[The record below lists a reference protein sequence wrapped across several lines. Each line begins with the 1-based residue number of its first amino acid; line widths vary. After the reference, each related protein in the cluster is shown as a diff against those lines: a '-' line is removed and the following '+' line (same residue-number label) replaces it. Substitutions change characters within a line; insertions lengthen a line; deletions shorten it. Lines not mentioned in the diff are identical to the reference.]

1 MTKNIKKPKWVPDD
15 ADSSYTTNVMEG
27 VKGGHDGL
35 ATSFTS
41 IRKRPSIK
49 RRRQLTVED
58 YFSGIM
64 DMDRTIIARAI
75 TLVESNAARH
85 FDQAQ
90 ELLQRLL
97 PYTGKSIRIGIS
109 GVPGAG
115 KSTLIE
121 ALGLK
126 LCELGHRVAVLAV
139 DPSSSITGGSI
150 LGDKTRMERLSS
162 HPNAFIRPSPSGG
175 MLGGVA
181 RKSRETLLL
190 CEAAGFDILLI
201 ETVGVGQNEV
211 TVRSMVDFFLLVL
224 ITGAGDELQGMKKG
238 VMEICDAILVNKADG
253 DNYIRAK
260 AAQTEFSNML
270 HYLRPATQGWT
281 SRALTC
287 SALYN
292 EGIDELW
299 QVIEEFQNLTTTS
312 GVLMERRKNQTLD
325 WVFTMVVEQL
335 KSRFYNNEGVKNLIP
350 KIQDELMSDRMSA
363 TKAAT
368 LLLERFDEF
377 KV

>member
-1 MTKNIKKPKWVPDD
+1 MTNNVKKPKWVPED
-15 ADSSYTTNVMEG
+15 ANSSYTTNVMEG

-35 ATSFTS
+35 PSSFTTV
-41 IRKRPSIK
+41 RKRPKVK
-49 RRRQLTVED
+49 RRKQLTVDE
-58 YFSGIM
+58 YFKGIM
-64 DMDRTIIARAI
+64 EKDRTIIARAI
-75 TLVESNAARH
+75 TLIESNAKRH
-85 FDQAQ
+85 FEQAQ

-97 PYTGKSIRIGIS
+97 PYTGNSIRIGIS

-121 ALGLK
+121 ALGLE
-126 LCELGHRVAVLAV
+126 LCELGHKVAVLAV

-150 LGDKTRMERLSS
+150 LGDKTRMEKLSN

-190 CEAAGFDILLI
+190 CESAGFDVLLI

-238 VMEICDAILVNKADG
+238 VMEICDAILINKADG

-281 SRALTC
+281 SKSLTC

-292 EGIDELW
+292 KGIVELR
-299 QVIEEFQNLTTTS
+299 QGIEEFQ
-312 GVLMERRKNQTLD
+312 
-325 WVFTMVVEQL
+325 
-335 KSRFYNNEGVKNLIP
+335 
-350 KIQDELMSDRMSA
+350 
-363 TKAAT
+363 
-368 LLLERFDEF
+368 
-377 KV
+377 

>member
-1 MTKNIKKPKWVPDD
+1 MKKKVNRPEWVPDD
-15 ADSSYTTNVMEG
+15 ANSSYTTNVMEG

-35 ATSFTS
+35 PTSFTS
-41 IRKRPSIK
+41 THKRPKIK
-49 RRRQLTVED
+49 RRRQLTVNE
-58 YFSGIM
+58 YFNGIM
-64 DMDRTIIARAI
+64 DKDRTTIARAI
-75 TLVESNAARH
+75 TLIESNADRH
-85 FDQAQ
+85 FEKAQ

-97 PYTGKSIRIGIS
+97 PYTGNSIRIGIS

-126 LCELGHRVAVLAV
+126 LCETGHKVAVLAV

-150 LGDKTRMERLSS
+150 LGDKTRMENLSR

-190 CEAAGFDILLI
+190 CEAAGFDVLLI

-238 VMEICDAILVNKADG
+238 VMEICDAILINKADG
-253 DNYIRAK
+253 DNCIRAK
-260 AAQTEFSNML
+260 TAQTEFRNML

-299 QVIEEFQNLTTTS
+299 QVIEEFQNLTKGS

-325 WVFTMVVEQL
+325 WVFTMVIEQL

-350 KIQDELMSDRMSA
+350 KIQDELISDRISA
-363 TKAAT
+363 TKAAGI
-368 LLLERFDEF
+368 LLQRFDGF
-377 KV
+377 

>member
-1 MTKNIKKPKWVPDD
+1 MTNNVKKPKWVPED
-15 ADSSYTTNVMEG
+15 ANSSYTTNVMEG

-35 ATSFTS
+35 PSSFTTV
-41 IRKRPSIK
+41 RKRPKVK
-49 RRRQLTVED
+49 RRKQLTVDE
-58 YFSGIM
+58 YFKGIM
-64 DMDRTIIARAI
+64 EKDRTIIARAI
-75 TLVESNAARH
+75 TLIESNAKRH
-85 FDQAQ
+85 FEQAQ

-97 PYTGKSIRIGIS
+97 PYTGNSIRIGIS

-126 LCELGHRVAVLAV
+126 LCELGHKVAVLAV

-150 LGDKTRMERLSS
+150 LGDKTRMEKLSN

-190 CEAAGFDILLI
+190 CESAGFDVLLI

-238 VMEICDAILVNKADG
+238 VMEICDAILINKADG

-281 SRALTC
+281 SKSLTC

-292 EGIDELW
+292 KGIVELW
-299 QVIEEFQNLTTTS
+299 QVIEEFQKLTEAS
-312 GVLMERRKNQTLD
+312 GVLQERRKNQTLQ
-325 WVFTMVVEQL
+325 WVFTMVIEQL
-335 KSRFYNNEGVKNLIP
+335 KSRFYDHEGVKNLIP
-350 KIQDELMSDRMSA
+350 VIQDELMNDRMSA

-368 LLLERFDEF
+368 ILLERFDEI
-377 KV
+377 KG

>member
-1 MTKNIKKPKWVPDD
+1 MTKRIKKPKWVPEDG
-15 ADSSYTTNVMEG
+15 SLSYTTNVMDG

-35 ATSFTS
+35 PTSFTS
-41 IRKRPSIK
+41 VRKRPKIK
-49 RRRQLTVED
+49 RRRQLTVDE
-58 YFSGIM
+58 YFNGIIHR
-64 DMDRTIIARAI
+64 DRTIIARAI
-75 TLVESNAARH
+75 TLVESNADRH
-85 FDQAQ
+85 FVEAQ

-97 PYTGKSIRIGIS
+97 PYTGKSIRVGIS

-126 LCELGHRVAVLAV
+126 LCGLGHRVAVLAV

-150 LGDKTRMERLSS
+150 LGDKTRMEKLSN

-190 CEAAGFDILLI
+190 CEAAGFDVLLI

-270 HYLRPATQGWT
+270 HYLRPATRGWI
-281 SRALTC
+281 SKALTC

-292 EGIDELW
+292 EGIDKLW
-299 QVIEEFQNLTTTS
+299 QVIEEFQTLTKSS

-335 KSRFYNNEGVKNLIP
+335 KSRFYNHEGVKNLIP

-368 LLLERFDEF
+368 LLLQKFDEL